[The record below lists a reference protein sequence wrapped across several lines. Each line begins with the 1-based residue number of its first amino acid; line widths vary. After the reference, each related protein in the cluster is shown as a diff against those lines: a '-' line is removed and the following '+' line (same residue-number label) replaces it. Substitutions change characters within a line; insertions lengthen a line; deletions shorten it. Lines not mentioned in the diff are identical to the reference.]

1 MLIEGSWTSQA
12 SADCTVDGPE
22 QYMHCIQHPLV
33 VIKWWVW
40 TWMFPKIVGFPP
52 KSSISIR
59 FSIVNHPTLIDFNDI
74 HWALPSYEFSQ
85 PKHLVVSPAWI
96 EHKDIPWL
104 FTSLNLVISQ
114 KKCLG
119 NFCSNITWS
128 NCLKLDISTKV
139 MQSYALMPT
148 STLQIIKSSGRVG
161 PDRMPSD
168 AGQSCLGKCFKR
180 TALASKNIKTK
191 A

>member
-1 MLIEGSWTSQA
+1 
-12 SADCTVDGPE
+12 
-22 QYMHCIQHPLV
+22 MHCIQHPLV

-52 KSSISIR
+52 KSSILIR
-59 FSIVNHPTLIDFNDI
+59 FSIVNHPTLIDFNHV

-85 PKHLVVSPAWI
+85 PLTPCGI
-96 EHKDIPWL
+96 
-104 FTSLNLVISQ
+104 TSLDVNTRIFHGYSPRWISWYH
-114 KKCLG
+114 KKKLFWD

-161 PDRMPSD
+161 PDRMPFD